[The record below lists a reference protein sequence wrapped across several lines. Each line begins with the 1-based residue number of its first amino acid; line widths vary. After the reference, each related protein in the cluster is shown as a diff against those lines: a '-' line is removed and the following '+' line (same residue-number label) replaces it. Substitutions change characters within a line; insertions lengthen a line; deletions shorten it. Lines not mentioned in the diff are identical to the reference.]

1 MGIQDSLAVPS
12 LSLHPLPSLSSN
24 YLNLLLGTQ
33 GGSWRLEPTSYKQET
48 GDTEGLPSP
57 GATQGPLGF
66 SNNDKPTQCNIKIN
80 EKAFYEL
87 VWKDRHDVL
96 FTESIYNVF
105 SFV

>member
-1 MGIQDSLAVPS
+1 MEAGV
-12 LSLHPLPSLSSN
+12 
-24 YLNLLLGTQ
+24 YF
-33 GGSWRLEPTSYKQET
+33 PTRT
-48 GDTEGLPSP
+48 GHMERFPCP

-66 SNNDKPTQCNIKIN
+66 SNNDKPTHCNIKIN